1 MISYWSNLNERERW
15 LVGLG
20 LACLIIY
27 LFYLLIFSPLTSTVE
42 EKEQQLK
49 EKQETLVWMQQ
60 VKQQLPNNQHLQA
73 VSSSKLLSII
83 ATELTSQ
90 NQNFQKL
97 PYQLQQT
104 SQGDIQLSFDT
115 VPYKIFLSWLWQL
128 NTRYAISLKQVMIEK
143 TATSGLVKLTVII
156 ASKAT

>member
-1 MISYWSNLNERERW
+1 MINYWNNLNEREKW

-20 LACLIIY
+20 VTCIIIY
-27 LFYLLIFSPLTSTVE
+27 LFYLLIFSPLTSAVN
-42 EKEQQLK
+42 EKEKQLK
-49 EKQETLVWMQQ
+49 EKRETLVWMQQ

-115 VPYKIFLSWLWQL
+115 VPYKIFLTWLWQL
-128 NTRYAISLKQVMIEK
+128 NSRYALTLKQVMIER
-143 TATSGLVKLTVII
+143 TATPGLVKLTVII
-156 ASKAT
+156 ASKAA